1 MAQVKCPNCSRQF
14 VRRVSIVGS
23 AETLL
28 GVFFIYPFRCQL
40 CGVRFRMPQWGV
52 RYIRVPEDK
61 REYDRLATS
70 FPLTFHANNMTGQ
83 GLSMEV
89 SMGGC
94 SFSSTMQLAS
104 GTVLQMSLQVADSV
118 SPIVVDAAVVRYTR
132 ERLIGVEFLQ
142 WQESE
147 RDRLQLFVRG
157 LLISQQQ
164 RAA

>member
-1 MAQVKCPNCSRQF
+1 MAQVKCPNCSRPF

-28 GVFFIYPFRCQL
+28 GIFFVYPFRCQL

-52 RYIRVPEDK
+52 RYVRVPEDK
-61 REYDRLATS
+61 REYDRLPTS

-83 GLSMEV
+83 GAALEI

-94 SFSSTMQLAS
+94 SFNSTMQLAS
-104 GTVLQMSLQVADSV
+104 GTVLQMELHVADAV
-118 SPIVVDAAVVRYTR
+118 NPIVVDAAVVRYTH
-132 ERLIGVEFLQ
+132 ERSIGVEFLQ

-157 LLISQQQ
+157 LLIG
-164 RAA
+164 RGD